1 MSHTQCTQEQSARLF
16 LHCLKL
22 MEVDIA
28 QYRLLHGEVIV
39 LMDALI
45 TALVPAYRHRLVIS
59 LLSTLLT

>member
-45 TALVPAYRHRLVIS
+45 TALVPAYWHRLIIS
-59 LLSTLLT
+59 LLSALLT

>member
-1 MSHTQCTQEQSARLF
+1 
-16 LHCLKL
+16 

-45 TALVPAYRHRLVIS
+45 TALVPAYWHRLIIS
-59 LLSTLLT
+59 LLSALLT